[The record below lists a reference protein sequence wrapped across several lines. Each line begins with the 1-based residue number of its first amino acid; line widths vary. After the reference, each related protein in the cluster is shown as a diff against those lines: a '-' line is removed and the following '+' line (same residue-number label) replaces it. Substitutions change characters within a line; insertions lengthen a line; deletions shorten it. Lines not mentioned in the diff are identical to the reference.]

1 MHQLRLNYFSEE
13 ENEGTFE
20 SSSMETL
27 QKELLEKEN
36 QALAYQ
42 KEAESLKKLNLA
54 YKKGLSEAEAEYAV
68 FKAEKLSSSGGTFE
82 EALNKVIEKSEFL
95 NPVSK
100 NIKTGIRQ
108 SEEFSAAKGPE
119 EEIARLLGVKL

>member
-13 ENEGTFE
+13 ENEGAFE

-54 YKKGLSEAEAEYAV
+54 YKKGLSEDEAEYAV
-68 FKAEKLSSSGGTFE
+68 FKAEKLSSGGGTFE

>member
-13 ENEGTFE
+13 ENEGAFE
-20 SSSMETL
+20 NSSMETL

-54 YKKGLSEAEAEYAV
+54 YKKGLSEDEAEYAV

-108 SEEFSAAKGPE
+108 SEEFSAAKCPE

>member
-13 ENEGTFE
+13 ENEGAFE
-20 SSSMETL
+20 NSSMETL

-54 YKKGLSEAEAEYAV
+54 YKKGLSEDEAEYAV

-119 EEIARLLGVKL
+119 EEIAKLLGVKL